1 MIFLSCYHPL
11 MGIPKGVDPKSGKMQ
26 YLIKPFPKNW
36 TGDEHMDGIVTI
48 PCGKCTGCRLDYSRQ
63 WANRCMLEMQ
73 YHDVAWFVT
82 LTYDNAHVPMSWY
95 TDPNTGEAFQAMTLR
110 KKDFQKFIKRL
121 RKEFPNDKIR
131 YFAAGEYGDKH
142 LRPHYHAIIYGLH
155 LDDLVV
161 TNDYDSGDFTYYTSQ
176 KLQKVWDS
184 GLDNF
189 GVMRYD
195 DDSKRCCT
203 SSATRGMTI
212 IASVN
217 WQTCAYVAR
226 YVMKKQKGP
235 TSEVY
240 SSHNIEPPFSL
251 MSRKPGI
258 GRQYYED
265 HPDLYKYQSINI
277 STEEGGRKFRPP
289 KYFDRLRLQDNP
301 DEYESLREFRRLAAQ
316 EKTTGKLAQ
325 TDNEYLAMLAVE
337 ERNQEAV
344 LKSLERKL
352 N

>member
-1 MIFLSCYHPL
+1 MSCYRPL

-36 TGDEHMDGIVTI
+36 TGDKYMDGIVTI

-63 WANRCMLEMQ
+63 WANRCMLELE

-82 LTYDNAHVPMSWY
+82 LTYNNAHVPTSFY
-95 TDPNTGEAFQAMTLR
+95 ADPKTGEALQSMTLR
-110 KKDFQKFIKRL
+110 KRDFQLFVKRL
-121 RKEFPNDKIR
+121 RKAFPNDNIR

-176 KLQKVWDS
+176 KLQSVWDS

-189 GVMRYD
+189 DVKCYD
-195 DDSKRCCT
+195 DGNQKFDK
-203 SSATRGMTI
+203 AMRGMTI
-212 IASVN
+212 VAPVN

-235 TSEVY
+235 ASEVY

-258 GRQYYED
+258 GRQYYDD